1 MKEKLFKH
9 MFLTSMTVFLLTVV
23 LLFLW
28 LYHIFYSEN
37 TEVLRNETAL
47 AAETL
52 RVGGPEALAQAEVEG
67 CRITWIAA
75 DGTVLLDSEGLT
87 ENQKGREEV
96 EEAMQVGWGYSAGR
110 ADAMSRQEARYA
122 VAMED
127 GTVLRVS
134 AQRYTPYYLLLQL
147 FTPLLLLVVLA
158 IILSAVLASR
168 TAKTVVEPL
177 NHIDLAKPDERDVE
191 EELKPMVR
199 RLAEQNRKI
208 HSQMQELSR
217 EHKRQDRLRREF
229 TANVSHEL
237 KTPLTSIRGFAEL
250 IRDGLVKPED
260 VRPFAGKI
268 CQESD
273 RLVTLVGD
281 ILKLSRMEEQVEE
294 PTKEPVN
301 LYRLAEKV
309 LQQLE
314 PVAEK
319 KTVSLILQGDCATV
333 PAVPVV
339 AEEMLF
345 NLCDNAVKYNR
356 PGGRVTVT
364 VNIQGKQAV
373 VKVADTGIGI
383 PREDQPRI
391 FERFYRV
398 DKSHSREAGGTG
410 LGLSIVKHGAL
421 MHHAEVLLDSEPG
434 QGTTVTLLFPVNTEH
449 NKTGEG

>member
-9 MFLTSMTVFLLTVV
+9 IFLTSMTVFLLTVV
-23 LLFLW
+23 LLFVW
-28 LYHIFYSEN
+28 LYHVFYSEN

-52 RVGGPEALAQAEVEG
+52 RVGGPEALVEVQVEG

-75 DGTVLLDSEGLT
+75 DGTVLLDSEGST
-87 ENQKGREEV
+87 EPQGHREEV
-96 EEAMQVGWGYSAGR
+96 REALETGWGYSAGR

-134 AQRYTPYYLLLQL
+134 ARRYTPYYLLLQL
-147 FTPLLLLVVLA
+147 FTPLVLLVVLA
-158 IILSAVLASR
+158 IVLSAVLASR
-168 TAKTVVEPL
+168 TSKAVVEPL
-177 NHIDLAKPDERDVE
+177 NHIDLAQPDERDVE
-191 EELKPMVR
+191 EELKPVVR

-260 VRPFAGKI
+260 VQPFAGKI

-273 RLVTLVGD
+273 RLMALVGD
-281 ILKLSRMEEQVEE
+281 ILRLSRMEEQVEE
-294 PTKEPVN
+294 PVKEPVD
-301 LYRLAEKV
+301 LHKLAETV

-314 PVAEK
+314 HPAEK
-319 KTVSLILQGDCATV
+319 KKVSLSLQGERLVV
-333 PAVPVV
+333 PAVPMVI
-339 AEEMLF
+339 EEMLF

-364 VNIQGKQAV
+364 MEQRNGQAAV
-373 VKVADTGIGI
+373 VVADTGIGI
-383 PREDQPRI
+383 PKEDQPRI

-421 MHHAEVLLDSEPG
+421 LHHAEVLLESELE
-434 QGTTVTLLFPVNTEH
+434 QGTTVTVLFPLYTE
-449 NKTGEG
+449 NEKTGEA

>member
-23 LLFLW
+23 LLFVW
-28 LYHIFYSEN
+28 LYHVFYSEN
-37 TEVLRNETAL
+37 TEVLRNETAF

-52 RVGGPEALAQAEVEG
+52 RVGGPEALAEAEVEG

-75 DGTVLLDSEGLT
+75 DGTVLLDSEGTT
-87 ENQKGREEV
+87 EPQGHREEV
-96 EEAMQVGWGYSAGR
+96 REALETGWGYSAGR

-158 IILSAVLASR
+158 IVLSAVLASR
-168 TAKTVVEPL
+168 TSRAVVEPL
-177 NHIDLAKPDERDVE
+177 NHIDLAQPDERDVE
-191 EELKPMVR
+191 EELKPVVR

-260 VRPFAGKI
+260 VQPFAGKI

-294 PTKEPVN
+294 PVREPVN
-301 LYRLAEKV
+301 LRMLAEKV

-314 PVAEK
+314 PIAKQKEVA
-319 KTVSLILQGDCATV
+319 LFLQAEDVTAPV
-333 PAVPVV
+333 VPVV

-345 NLCDNAVKYNR
+345 NLCDNGVKYNR
-356 PGGRVTVT
+356 PGGQVTVS
-364 VNIQGKQAV
+364 VEMRDGQAA
-373 VKVADTGIGI
+373 VAVSDTGIGI
-383 PREDQPRI
+383 PKEDQPRI

-410 LGLSIVKHGAL
+410 LGLSIVKHGAM
-421 MHHAEVLLDSEPG
+421 MHHAQVLLESEID
-434 QGTTVTLLFPVNTEH
+434 QGTTVTLLFPAEKE
-449 NKTGEG
+449 KTGEE

>member
-9 MFLTSMTVFLLTVV
+9 MFLTSMTVFLLTVI
-23 LLFLW
+23 LLFMW
-28 LYHIFYSEN
+28 LYHVFYSEN
-37 TEVLRNETAL
+37 KEVLRNETAL

-52 RVGGPEALAQAEVEG
+52 RVGGSEALKQVKVQG
-67 CRITWIAA
+67 CRITWIAP

-87 ENQKGREEV
+87 ESQRGREEV
-96 EEAMQVGWGYSAGR
+96 LEALETGWGYSAGR

-127 GTVLRVS
+127 GTVLRIS
-134 AQRYTPYYLLLQL
+134 AQRYTPFYLLLQL

-158 IILSAVLASR
+158 IVLSAVLASR

-177 NHIDLAKPDERDVE
+177 NHIDFAQPDERDVE

-199 RLAEQNRKI
+199 RLAEQNRQI

-260 VRPFAGKI
+260 IHPFAGKI

-273 RLVTLVGD
+273 RLMALVGD

-294 PTKEPVN
+294 PEKEPVN
-301 LYRLAEKV
+301 LKLLAEKV

-319 KTVSLILQGDCATV
+319 KEVSLALRGMEATV
-333 PAVPVV
+333 LAVPVV
-339 AEEMLF
+339 IEEMLF

-356 PGGRVTVT
+356 PGGQVTVT
-364 VNIQGKQAV
+364 VESRDGHAAV
-373 VKVADTGIGI
+373 MVADTGIGI

-421 MHHAEVLLDSEPG
+421 MHGAQVLLESETE
-434 QGTTVTLLFPVNTEH
+434 QGTTVTVLFPAEKE
-449 NKTGEG
+449 KTGE